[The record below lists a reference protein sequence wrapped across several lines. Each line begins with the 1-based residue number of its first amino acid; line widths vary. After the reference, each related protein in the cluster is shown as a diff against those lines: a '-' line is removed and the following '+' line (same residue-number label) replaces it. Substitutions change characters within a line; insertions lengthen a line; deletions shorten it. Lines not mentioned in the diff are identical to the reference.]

1 MGGRDH
7 AVHRALHT
15 CSKPAYGFVQKFM
28 VDSASFVA
36 GVHPPSEMH
45 TIFGLRSLTSVAK
58 PSALKNF
65 WKVAGPGILFASTA
79 IGVSH
84 LVQSTRAGA
93 VYGFGLLWA
102 VFFANLLK
110 YPFFEYGSRYAN
122 VTGKSLID
130 GYMSI
135 GKWMFWLYVAIT
147 LASMFF
153 VSAAVGATTAGFM
166 QNLFGLDSFFGSQSQ
181 LVTTALLF
189 TICAGILLRGQYK
202 ALDRLIKIVGS
213 VLVISTV
220 FVFFAALIKGPSA
233 PEISWITPELDGSNS
248 ALPFLI
254 ALMGW
259 MPTAIDLSTWNS
271 LWTLE
276 RIKDS
281 GYKPTLN
288 ETLRD
293 FNVGYLISAILA
305 ICFITLGAF
314 LLYGTGEEI
323 PEGAVGFSDKIITMY
338 TRVMGSWSYPF
349 IAAAGFSIMFGTCI
363 AVFDGYARAGQRC
376 VEVIA
381 EQKGNQVSHR
391 KTYNV
396 MVVLIAVASFFVIF
410 TAGKSLTTLVDLAT
424 TVSFLIAPV
433 VASANLYLV
442 TRNYYDTPCRPPD
455 WMLVLSWIGLIFLT
469 VFAAIFVFT

>member
-1 MGGRDH
+1 MKH
-7 AVHRALHT
+7 
-15 CSKPAYGFVQKFM
+15 
-28 VDSASFVA
+28 
-36 GVHPPSEMH
+36 
-45 TIFGLRSLTSVAK
+45 
-58 PSALKNF
+58 F

-102 VFFANLLK
+102 VFFANVLK

-130 GYMSI
+130 GYMAI

-147 LASMFF
+147 IASMFF

-166 QNLFGLDSFFGSQSQ
+166 QNLFGLERFFGANSQ

-189 TICAGILLRGQYK
+189 TLCAGILLRGQYK
-202 ALDRLIKIVGS
+202 ALDRLIKVVGS

-220 FVFFAALIKGPSA
+220 FAFIAVLFKGPSA
-233 PEISWITPELDGSNS
+233 ESISWVTPDLDGSMS

-281 GYKPTLN
+281 GYKPTLT
-288 ETLRD
+288 ETLKD

-314 LLYGTGEEI
+314 LLYGTGIDI
-323 PEGAVGFSDKIITMY
+323 PEGAVGFSDLIIHMY
-338 TRVMGSWSYPF
+338 TEVIGSWSYPF

-381 EQKGNQVSHR
+381 ESKGNEVSHR
-391 KTYNV
+391 KTYNL

-410 TAGKSLTTLVDLAT
+410 AAGKSLTTLVDLAT

-433 VASANLYLV
+433 IAAANLYLV

-455 WMLVLSWIGLIFLT
+455 WMLVLSWMGLIFLT
-469 VFAAIFVFT
+469 VFAVIFVFS